1 MHFEYS
7 MSKTK
12 FINFTAN
19 ILFHCS
25 LSQVSRFIFPQE
37 SKTEIIKAIL
47 NSSSSALLW
56 VFSKF
61 CPTRCRMPLTLST
74 PTTTVLGKALSTTCP
89 IYPCTNWL
97 PPCTNLWQS
106 SLSQPHPLTSAPP
119 LLPPWFPRKVSTS
132 PFLACTSITALAHAG
147 CPVGIL
153 VMCILDWPT
162 RLFFMNISAFQNLQ
176 NLNSTDTQ

>member
-1 MHFEYS
+1 MNGWMHFKYN

-12 FINFTAN
+12 SINFTAN

-25 LSQVSRFIFPQE
+25 LSQVSRFIFPKK

-47 NSSSSALLW
+47 NSSSSVLLW

-61 CPTRCRMPLTLST
+61 CPTRCKMSLTLST
-74 PTTTVLGKALSTTCP
+74 PTATVLGKALSTTCL

-106 SLSQPHPLTSAPP
+106 SLSQPPPLTSVPT
-119 LLPPWFPRKVSTS
+119 LLPSWFPHKVSTS
-132 PFLACTSITALAHAG
+132 PFPACTSLTAL
-147 CPVGIL
+147 L
-153 VMCILDWPT
+153 
-162 RLFFMNISAFQNLQ
+162 
-176 NLNSTDTQ
+176 TQAVLWVY